1 MLAFLISAA
10 ALGGVAKMNLSYP
23 LVLAGLGGGYWF
35 YLALQQVSP
44 RSAKF
49 WARRLFAVSILLI
62 TALNLSLSLNAVLPS
77 LGFL

>member
-10 ALGGVAKMNLSYP
+10 ALGWVAKMNLSYP
-23 LVLAGLGGGYWF
+23 LVLAGLGGYWF

-49 WARRLFAVSILLI
+49 WACRLFAVSILLI
-62 TALNLSLSLNAVLPS
+62 LALNLSLSLNAVLPS